1 MSDTQNTDT
10 LRSYTSLVDIFLA
23 NLCIIVAMVLLSRC
37 RDIVQNFCN
46 HAALLS
52 AVLTWIFNGLYS
64 IDPSFFK
71 YCLIGIR
78 TMGKKFNIP
87 YTNIFYYLARLI
99 YATVYVEKERRK
111 SRTISTIADKARR
124 VFGDAHRKLLH
135 IPRVINDYN
144 YHMGGVNIADQRR
157 QNYKLHNQMRTLEGW
172 FSLLIWLLDTTTS
185 LHFAGEESLDFTITR
200 AGYNDHVHP
209 LLNNQLIPN
218 PNSHTVLQPMSPST
232 STPLTPPASMKVVIC
247 QTTLERSATVSGM
260 PPKTKIKAC
269 LPGVDELTIFV

>member
-1 MSDTQNTDT
+1 
-10 LRSYTSLVDIFLA
+10 
-23 NLCIIVAMVLLSRC
+23 MVLLSRC
-37 RDIVQNFCN
+37 RDILQNFCN
-46 HAALLS
+46 QAALLS

-99 YATVYVEKERRK
+99 YATVVSSTLPLKFTTFFDTHIDRIVSFGEILVLCIDLYVEKERRK
-111 SRTISTIADKARR
+111 PRTKSTNADKARR
-124 VFGDAHRKLLH
+124 VFEDAHRKLLH

-157 QNYKLHNQMRTLEGW
+157 QNYKLHNPDAHTRRL
-172 FSLLIWLLDTTTS
+172 S
-185 LHFAGEESLDFTITR
+185 LHFAEEESLDFTITR
-200 AGYNDHVHP
+200 AGHNAHVHP

-218 PNSHTVLQPMSPST
+218 PNSHADLQPMSPST
-232 STPLTPPASMKVVIC
+232 SMPLTPPASMKVY
-247 QTTLERSATVSGM
+247 AT
-260 PPKTKIKAC
+260 PH
-269 LPGVDELTIFV
+269 